1 MRTAAIPRGKLP
13 SEPAV
18 ARPAARLG
26 LLAEAFR
33 AAGEA
38 EADPAAETAAGELE
52 AEEAAERY
60 LSPLGGG
67 RRC

>member
-1 MRTAAIPRGKLP
+1 MQTAAIPRGKLP

-38 EADPAAETAAGELE
+38 EAETAAGELE
-52 AEEAAERY
+52 AAERY
-60 LSPLGGG
+60 LCPWGEGGG
-67 RRC
+67 VR